1 MPKILDELYECK
13 LCGFT
18 PTNKK
23 SNYEKHCKSLRHIRL
38 MKPELAKQMSEL
50 KMEQMELKSEI
61 KYLAIE
67 KTTEVKRLQIE
78 KELELRQRQ
87 EELKEKMKEEATP
100 ERMITQTDMVRSS
113 KGMDEFKRKLLEASE
128 NTIQDYCDILNGVY
142 SFQEIFKRDF
152 SIVYEEDKVCV
163 IDKGQNN
170 IGYYINNAPCH
181 QMFFLSDTC
190 WNGLTSILDCIPI
203 YFRAMKKCVTEEGFK
218 TEYFK
223 LEDTDRTEL
232 REWITQEITILHSNA

>member
-1 MPKILDELYECK
+1 MPKILEELYECK

-38 MKPELAKQMSEL
+38 MKPELAKQMADL

-113 KGMDEFKRKLLEASE
+113 KGMDEFKKKLLEASE
-128 NTIQDYCDILNGVY
+128 NTIQDYIDIINGVQT
-142 SFQEIFKRDF
+142 FQEIFKRDF
-152 SIVYEEDKVCV
+152 SAVYEEDKVCV
-163 IDKGQNN
+163 IDKGQDN

-181 QMFFLSDTC
+181 HMFFLNDKYG
-190 WNGLTSILDCIPI
+190 NGLTSILDCVTL
-203 YFRAMKKCVTEEGFK
+203 YFKAFKKCITEEGFK

-223 LEDTDRTEL
+223 LEEIDKKEL
-232 REWITQEITILHSNA
+232 EEWIKQEITILHSNS